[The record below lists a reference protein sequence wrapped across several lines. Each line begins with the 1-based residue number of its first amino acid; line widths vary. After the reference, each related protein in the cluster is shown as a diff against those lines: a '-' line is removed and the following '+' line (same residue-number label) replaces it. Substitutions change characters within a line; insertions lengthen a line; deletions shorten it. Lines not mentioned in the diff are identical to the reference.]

1 MTPEKPSLDLLRRLT
16 DSHVVGAV
24 VDHGRLTRAELAST
38 TGLSKPTVAES
49 VRRLEAAGVLADTGE
64 RSSGPGRAGLYYDLA
79 PGTGTAMAVAIAPE
93 GVVAEVL
100 DVRGAVVGRGT
111 AQVSRPARPVT
122 AARAL
127 ERAARSAVEAA
138 REEGAG
144 PVLLAVVSAAD
155 PVDRATGRLV
165 HLPDAPFL
173 VGALDPAA
181 VLADLVEGPVVVGN
195 DVNWS
200 ALAELAARV
209 PQASGGADDTA
220 TGAAADAAAH
230 AATGPDATPA
240 DFAYLYLGEGL
251 GCAVVADGRV
261 LEGAHGLAGEVAHVV
276 VTGARGR
283 ATAFTE
289 VFAELGLRH
298 EGGTAID
305 VDRLL
310 EVVHGG
316 AAGGARTLRVL
327 ATAVADVVSALVAL
341 TDPQEV
347 VLGGS
352 WGGDP
357 TVVEAVRERVRDARR
372 PVGVCPAT
380 VPGAAI
386 AGARARAVASLRSH
400 LVERGAGPASA

>member
-16 DSHVVGAV
+16 DRHVVGAV
-24 VDHGRLTRAELAST
+24 VDHGRQTRAELAST
-38 TGLSKPTVAES
+38 TGLSKPTVADS

-79 PGTGTAMAVAIAPE
+79 PGTGTALAVAIAPE

-100 DVRGAVVGRGT
+100 DVRGAIVGRGT
-111 AQVSRPARPVT
+111 AQVSRPARPAT

-127 ERAARSAVEAA
+127 ERAARSAVEAGRGA
-138 REEGAG
+138 GAG
-144 PVLLAVVSAAD
+144 PVLLSVVSAAD

-181 VLADLVEGPVVVGN
+181 VLSDLVEGPVVVGN

-200 ALAELAARV
+200 ALAELAARAQ
-209 PQASGGADDTA
+209 QAPGGT
-220 TGAAADAAAH
+220 ADAAPRGTPDAG
-230 AATGPDATPA
+230 TGPDATPA

-298 EGGTAID
+298 EGATAID

-310 EVVHGG
+310 DVVHGG
-316 AAGGARTLRVL
+316 GAGGERALRAL
-327 ATAVADVVSALVAL
+327 AVAVSDVVSALVAL

-352 WGGDP
+352 WGGDRAI
-357 TVVEAVRERVRDARR
+357 VEAVRDRVGDAKR
-372 PVGVCPAT
+372 PAVVSPAT
-380 VPGAAI
+380 VPGAAL

-400 LVERGAGPASA
+400 LVERGAGPATA

>member
-79 PGTGTAMAVAIAPE
+79 PGTGTALAVAIAPE

-100 DVRGAVVGRGT
+100 DVRGAVVARGT
-111 AQVSRPARPVT
+111 ARVSRPARPAT
-122 AARAL
+122 ASRAL
-127 ERAARSAVEAA
+127 ERAARTAVDAA
-138 REEGAG
+138 RGEGAG
-144 PVLLAVVSAAD
+144 PAVLSVVSAAD

-181 VLADLVEGPVVVGN
+181 VLAGLVEGPVMVGN

-200 ALAELAARV
+200 ALAELAARA
-209 PQASGGADDTA
+209 PGASGV
-220 TGAAADAAAH
+220 AADAAA
-230 AATGPDATPA
+230 GPAATPA

-251 GCAVVADGRV
+251 GCAMVADGRV

-305 VDRLL
+305 VARLL
-310 EVVHGG
+310 DAAHGG
-316 AAGGARTLRVL
+316 AAGRRTLGVL
-327 ATAVADVVSALVAL
+327 AAAVADVVSALVAL

-347 VLGGS
+347 VLGGP
-352 WGGDP
+352 WGGDR
-357 TVVEAVRERVRDARR
+357 TVVEAVQDRVRDSRR
-372 PVGVCPAT
+372 PVDVNRAT
-380 VPGAAI
+380 VPDAAL
-386 AGARARAVASLRSH
+386 AGVRTRAVASLRTH
-400 LVERGAGPASA
+400 LVDRGARSATT

>member
-24 VDHGRLTRAELAST
+24 VDHGRLTRAELAVT
-38 TGLSKPTVAES
+38 TGLSKPTVADS
-49 VRRLEAAGVLADTGE
+49 VRRLESAGVLADTGE

-79 PGTGTAMAVAIAPE
+79 PGTGTALAVAIAPE

-100 DVRGAVVGRGT
+100 DVRGAVVARAT
-111 AQVSRPARPVT
+111 AQVRRPARPVT
-122 AARAL
+122 ASRAL
-127 ERAARSAVEAA
+127 ERAVRSAVDDAGAA
-138 REEGAG
+138 GAG
-144 PVLLAVVSAAD
+144 PVRLSVVSAAD

-181 VLADLVEGPVVVGN
+181 VLSGLVDGPVVVGN
-195 DVNWS
+195 DVNWA
-200 ALAELAARV
+200 ALAELAARA
-209 PQASGGADDTA
+209 PGTTS
-220 TGAAADAAAH
+220 

-261 LEGAHGLAGEVAHVV
+261 LQGAHGLAGEVAHVV
-276 VTGARGR
+276 VTGPRGR

-305 VDRLL
+305 VTRLL
-310 EVVHGG
+310 DAVH
-316 AAGGARTLRVL
+316 AGGTGGDRARRAL
-327 ATAVADVVSALVAL
+327 AAAVADVVSALVAL

-347 VLGGS
+347 VLGGP
-352 WGGDP
+352 WGAEP
-357 TVVEAVRERVRDARR
+357 SVVDAVREHVRGAKR
-372 PVGVCPAT
+372 PVVVSPAT
-380 VPGAAI
+380 VPDAAL
-386 AGARARAVASLRSH
+386 AGARSRAVASLRSH
-400 LVERGAGPASA
+400 LVDRGAGPATT

>member
-173 VGALDPAA
+173 LGALDPAA

-220 TGAAADAAAH
+220 TG

-372 PVGVCPAT
+372 PVGVGPAT
-380 VPGAAI
+380 VPGAAL

>member
-24 VDHGRLTRAELAST
+24 VDHGRLTRAELAVT
-38 TGLSKPTVAES
+38 TGLSKPTVADS
-49 VRRLEAAGVLADTGE
+49 VRRLESAGVLADTGE

-79 PGTGTAMAVAIAPE
+79 PGTGTALAVAIAPE

-100 DVRGAVVGRGT
+100 DVRGAVVSRTT
-111 AQVSRPARPVT
+111 AQVRRPARPAT
-122 AARAL
+122 ASRAL
-127 ERAARSAVEAA
+127 ERAVRSAVEEAGAA
-138 REEGAG
+138 GAG
-144 PVLLAVVSAAD
+144 PVRVSVVSAAD

-181 VLADLVEGPVVVGN
+181 VLSGLVDGPVAVGN

-200 ALAELAARV
+200 ALAELAARAPRV
-209 PQASGGADDTA
+209 P
-220 TGAAADAAAH
+220 GAAADAP
-230 AATGPDATPA
+230 TGPEAAPA

-289 VFAELGLRH
+289 VFAELGLRRH

-305 VDRLL
+305 VARLL
-310 EVVHGG
+310 EAVHGG
-316 AAGGARTLRVL
+316 GAGGERTLRPL
-327 ATAVADVVSALVAL
+327 AAAVTDVVTALVAL
-341 TDPQEV
+341 TDPREV
-347 VLGGS
+347 VLGGP
-352 WGGDP
+352 WGGDRS
-357 TVVEAVRERVRDARR
+357 VVDAVRERVRGAKR
-372 PVGVCPAT
+372 PVVVSPAT
-380 VPGAAI
+380 VPDAAL
-386 AGARARAVASLRSH
+386 AGARSRAVASLRSH
-400 LVERGAGPASA
+400 LVDRGAGPATP